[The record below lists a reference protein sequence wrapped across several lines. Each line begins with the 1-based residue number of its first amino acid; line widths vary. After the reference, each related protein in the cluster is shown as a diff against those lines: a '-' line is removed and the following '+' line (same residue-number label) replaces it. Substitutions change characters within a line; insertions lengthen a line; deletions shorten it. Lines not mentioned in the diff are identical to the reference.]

1 MRALALVGVAFAVS
15 ACSSHPKPP
24 TVSGRDRV
32 PVNSPV
38 AAQTLQQEAFS
49 PAPVVVVQHQGG
61 PQAVQR
67 QQAPRAADR
76 PLYSVVSVQFPWN
89 SAQFRPTPAQVAHLR
104 GLIAAGVA
112 HVQVRGRTDNPN
124 PSSGDEHI
132 ARGRAEAAK
141 DWLIGEGVPSG
152 IIDLNFVSAGDY
164 RSNNRLSDGR
174 ALNRRVD
181 IEFISK

>member
-1 MRALALVGVAFAVS
+1 M
-15 ACSSHPKPP
+15 
-24 TVSGRDRV
+24 
-32 PVNSPV
+32 
-38 AAQTLQQEAFS
+38 QQEAFP
-49 PAPVVVVQHQGG
+49 PAPVVVQHQGG

-67 QQAPRAADR
+67 QQAPPAADQ
-76 PLYSVVSVQFPWN
+76 PLYPVVSVQFPWN

-124 PSSGDEHI
+124 PSSGDERI

-164 RSNNRLSDGR
+164 RSNNRLSNGR

-181 IEFISK
+181 IEFIRK

>member
-1 MRALALVGVAFAVS
+1 MRALALVCMAVAVS

-38 AAQTLQQEAFS
+38 AAQTLQQDAFP
-49 PAPVVVVQHQGG
+49 PAPV
-61 PQAVQR
+61 AVQR
-67 QQAPRAADR
+67 QQAPRAAAR
-76 PLYSVVSVQFPWN
+76 PLYPMVSVQFPWN

-104 GLIAAGVA
+104 GLIAAGFA

-124 PSSGDEHI
+124 PSSGDERI

-181 IEFISK
+181 IEFIRK

>member
-1 MRALALVGVAFAVS
+1 MKKLAFIGAKSPSRTALLSVAALAAAMVIAGPAAAEGLEKVNQGVE
-15 ACSSHPKPP
+15 
-24 TVSGRDRV
+24 
-32 PVNSPV
+32 N
-38 AAQTLQQEAFS
+38 
-49 PAPVVVVQHQGG
+49 
-61 PQAVQR
+61 
-67 QQAPRAADR
+67 
-76 PLYSVVSVQFPWN
+76 
-89 SAQFRPTPAQVAHLR
+89 
-104 GLIAAGVA
+104 
-112 HVQVRGRTDNPN
+112 
-124 PSSGDEHI
+124 I

>member
-1 MRALALVGVAFAVS
+1 MRALALVCLAVAVS

-24 TVSGRDRV
+24 TVSGRDRL

-38 AAQTLQQEAFS
+38 AARELQQEAS
-49 PAPVVVVQHQGG
+49 PQTPVVVQAQR
-61 PQAVQR
+61 PQAVQSE
-67 QQAPRAADR
+67 QAPRAVAQ
-76 PLYSVVSVQFPWN
+76 PLYPVVSVQFPWN

-124 PSSGDEHI
+124 PSAGDERI

-141 DWLIGEGVPSG
+141 DWLIGEGITSG
-152 IIDLNFVSAGDY
+152 LIDLNFVSAGDY

-181 IEFISK
+181 IEFIRE